1 MKRSAAFG
9 APRTRK
15 KRGEYHSL
23 VQELHPDSLLFERYF
38 RMSPEY
44 FDELLG
50 KVGPLITRADTPFRS
65 AIGPAEHATV
75 YK

>member
-1 MKRSAAFG
+1 M
-9 APRTRK
+9 
-15 KRGEYHSL
+15 
-23 VQELHPDSLLFERYF
+23 QELRLDSLLFEQFF

>member
-1 MKRSAAFG
+1 M
-9 APRTRK
+9 
-15 KRGEYHSL
+15 
-23 VQELHPDSLLFERYF
+23 QELRLDSLLFEQFF

-65 AIGPAEHATV
+65 AIGPAERLAICLW
-75 YK
+75 